1 MPDQGRKWG
10 RVEARTSSALPLQ
23 MMFQQGRLSK
33 AGERFDRSRSAG
45 RVRSNRFARG
55 VNRVAGIAEALRRR
69 QSADVS
75 CWPACPL
82 QPTQG
87 RLFVAD
93 PARNAGAADFL
104 RNARPRIQLAGR
116 GAGWTSGKRTGLRPP
131 IRPTRGLNRRVKSGP
146 GPPAAEASCERRN
159 KRSPRRRS
167 KSFVSFKKFGAE
179 AAGLQNPSF
188 GPHAEPFASD
198 RGRGLRDVDN
208 AGSAALLAHSD
219 RAADQQEID
228 STPPW
233 ITRIIARVPVLCHT
247 KTTSRDFSVHGWRWS

>member
-1 MPDQGRKWG
+1 VWP
-10 RVEARTSSALPLQ
+10 
-23 MMFQQGRLSK
+23 
-33 AGERFDRSRSAG
+33 
-45 RVRSNRFARG
+45 
-55 VNRVAGIAEALRRR
+55 
-69 QSADVS
+69 VS
-75 CWPACPL
+75 PRPC
-82 QPTQG
+82 
-87 RLFVAD
+87 
-93 PARNAGAADFL
+93 AGANPPTCRAGQHAL
-104 RNARPRIQLAGR
+104 YNPRRVGSSLLILPGMRAPRISCATHGLVSSSQAGAQ
-116 GAGWTSGKRTGLRPP
+116 AGLPGSELGLRPP
-131 IRPTRGLNRRVKSGP
+131 IQPTRGLNRRVKSGP

-247 KTTSRDFSVHGWRWS
+247 KTTSRDFSDHGWRWS